1 MFDSH
6 YVLVFV
12 DMFLGCVV
20 GYLIAPYVNEA
31 VEKLY
36 NKVKKRKVDFLDITP
51 EEAKNL
57 YEESVLEA
65 TNYYIGGIKESI
77 LNKDF
82 TVTGNE
88 AFVVA
93 NVRDKDIAKRVKKY
107 FQDLEYP
114 VLVVGMAGTGRCWV
128 YVFVEGDGSETK
140 TRECSE
146 CK

>member
-1 MFDSH
+1 MLDSH

-20 GYLIAPYVNEA
+20 GYLISPYVNEA

-36 NKVKKRKVDFLDITP
+36 KKVKKCKVDFLDITL

-57 YEESVLEA
+57 YKESALEA
-65 TNYYIGGIKESI
+65 TNYYIGVIKESI

-88 AFVVA
+88 VFVVA
-93 NVRDKDIAKRVKKY
+93 NVQNKDIAKRVKKY

-114 VLVVGMAGTGRCWV
+114 VLVVGMAGVGRCWV

>member
-1 MFDSH
+1 MLDSH

-20 GYLIAPYVNEA
+20 GYLIAPYVNKGI
-31 VEKLY
+31 EKLY
-36 NKVKKRKVDFLDITP
+36 KEVKKCKVDCLDITL

-57 YEESVLEA
+57 YEESALEA
-65 TNYYIGGIKESI
+65 TNYYIGVIKESI

-93 NVRDKDIAKRVKKY
+93 NVQNKDIAKRVKKY

-114 VLVVGMAGTGRCWV
+114 VLVVGMTGAGNCWV

-146 CK
+146 CE